1 MRIVIRCVLA
11 SLAATLLG
19 ACAST
24 PKSTMLVPSRT
35 TVPELEKLRHQMGT
49 TVDVLTVH
57 REERRL
63 LLDGAGGNALAGQ
76 DLNASSVTVGSEAV
90 ATIPFDE
97 LALIYYSHGQAPDK
111 DRYPSLPG
119 VGAAE
124 KTLGCDELDTEIG
137 RAGAIRWYARRQGA
151 APFTAHEAEMQ
162 HGKNALKGVGE
173 VVLVAVMIA
182 GCSGGSCTG
191 FGGGSSPPSDPVSM
205 QNYRWAVTAA
215 DGRIIGLLELKRER
229 ACAAQ
234 KIRME
239 SETDLGILSQI
250 EESRQALATNSTSDR
265 DQRDLQTRLLDQFD
279 PPRSSTDQAEF
290 ASAILTHSETEWFP
304 NADATQGLSKFSTG
318 TKWHG
323 KISLTDQELVFQPQA
338 GADTPAATEVRIS
351 YSDLASV
358 VVAQHVRWRGV
369 VVTQRDG
376 HKDSFSIVQGGWVDG
391 EATQVA
397 GELLKSKV
405 ATVAQ

>member
-35 TVPELEKLRHQMGT
+35 TVPELEKLSHQMGT
-49 TVDVLTVH
+49 TVEVLTVH

-119 VGAAE
+119 VGAPE
-124 KTLGCDELDTEIG
+124 KNLSCDELDVDLARTET
-137 RAGAIRWYARRQGA
+137 IRWYARRRGA
-151 APFTAHEAEMQ
+151 LPFTSHEAAMK
-162 HGKNALKGVGE
+162 HAKNTMVYAGETILFIVAAAAGAGSVGSASSSAE
-173 VVLVAVMIA
+173 DHSHADAVA
-182 GCSGGSCTG
+182 
-191 FGGGSSPPSDPVSM
+191 
-205 QNYRWAVTAA
+205 YRWAVTAA

-304 NADATQGLSKFSTG
+304 NADATQGLSKFITG

-323 KISLTDQELVFQPQA
+323 KISLTDQELVFRPQA
-338 GADTPAATEVRIS
+338 GADTPAATEVRIP

-397 GELLKSKV
+397 GEFLKTRV
-405 ATVAQ
+405 VTAAQ